1 MLNSYEGVGGTTFS
15 VNFSTQ
21 KYRIFDPFFKGFFHI
36 LGVNIIL
43 GGGGEKGSKM
53 GSRGCYIAII
63 LLLGAGNDQ
72 EMTVFGVI
80 SDTAYLVE
88 ADYQWGNCGL
98 PTGTES
104 CRVFRQPPQM
114 RGPHR

>member
-43 GGGGEKGSKM
+43 GGGGVVWGVKMGGFRGSKYPKKHDFCPER
-53 GSRGCYIAII
+53 SV
-63 LLLGAGNDQ
+63 Q
-72 EMTVFGVI
+72 KGV
-80 SDTAYLVE
+80 L
-88 ADYQWGNCGL
+88 
-98 PTGTES
+98 
-104 CRVFRQPPQM
+104 
-114 RGPHR
+114 

>member
-43 GGGGEKGSKM
+43 GGGGGFGGQK
-53 GSRGCYIAII
+53 RVI
-63 LLLGAGNDQ
+63 LGVFWGVFLGGVENGVLLGSILVAG
-72 EMTVFGVI
+72 
-80 SDTAYLVE
+80 A
-88 ADYQWGNCGL
+88 
-98 PTGTES
+98 
-104 CRVFRQPPQM
+104 
-114 RGPHR
+114 

>member
-43 GGGGEKGSKM
+43 GGGGGGLGGQK
-53 GSRGCYIAII
+53 RVI
-63 LLLGAGNDQ
+63 LGGILGGYS
-72 EMTVFGVI
+72 G
-80 SDTAYLVE
+80 
-88 ADYQWGNCGL
+88 GG
-98 PTGTES
+98 
-104 CRVFRQPPQM
+104 
-114 RGPHR
+114 

>member
-43 GGGGEKGSKM
+43 GGGGWFWGSKKGHFGGILGGIPGGGKNGVFWGGFSGVKM
-53 GSRGCYIAII
+53 G
-63 LLLGAGNDQ
+63 
-72 EMTVFGVI
+72 
-80 SDTAYLVE
+80 
-88 ADYQWGNCGL
+88 
-98 PTGTES
+98 
-104 CRVFRQPPQM
+104 
-114 RGPHR
+114 

>member
-43 GGGGEKGSKM
+43 GGGGVVLGAKKGSFW
-53 GSRGCYIAII
+53 GVFQGGVY
-63 LLLGAGNDQ
+63 LGGKNGA
-72 EMTVFGVI
+72 F
-80 SDTAYLVE
+80 
-88 ADYQWGNCGL
+88 WGGFQL
-98 PTGTES
+98 
-104 CRVFRQPPQM
+104 
-114 RGPHR
+114 